1 MMPRLEFRDVSHRR
15 GGRVVLHDV
24 SFRVAPGECFTILGP
39 SGSGKTSLLR
49 LCNRLDD
56 PATGEIL
63 LDGKLLTVLDPV
75 QVRRRVGMV
84 FQTPVM
90 LDGTVADN
98 IAYGATLAGRGISPT
113 VLLKQVGLNPD
124 LASRN
129 AAELSLGQQQ
139 RVELARVLANEP
151 EILLLDE
158 PTSGLDIA
166 SSRRILELIS
176 ALRQDLGITIIFV
189 THLLEQAERLADR
202 VGLLVDGRLGRITGK
217 SAFFSGSRAELERLF
232 AE

>member
-1 MMPRLEFRDVSHRR
+1 M
-15 GGRVVLHDV
+15 LHDV
-24 SFRVAPGECFTILGP
+24 SFQVAPGECFTILGP

-63 LDGKLLTVLDPV
+63 LDGKLLTALDPV
-75 QVRRRVGMV
+75 LVRRRVGMA
-84 FQTPVM
+84 FQAPVM
-90 LDGTVADN
+90 LGGTVADN
-98 IAYGATLAGRGISPT
+98 VAYPATLAGRNLNPA
-113 VLLKQVGLNPD
+113 VLLEQVGLNPD

-139 RVELARVLANEP
+139 RVGLARVLANEP

-158 PTSGLDIA
+158 PTSGLDIV
-166 SSRRILELIS
+166 SSRRILELVS
-176 ALRQDLGITIIFV
+176 TLRQDLGITIIFV
-189 THLLEQAERLADR
+189 THLLEQAEHLADR
-202 VGLLVDGRLGRITGK
+202 VGLLVDGRLRRVADKT
-217 SAFFSGSRAELERLF
+217 AFFSGSRAELERLF

>member
-1 MMPRLEFRDVSHRR
+1 MIPRLEFRAVSHRR
-15 GGRVVLHDV
+15 GGRMVLHDIG
-24 SFRVAPGECFTILGP
+24 FRVAPGECFTILGP

-56 PATGEIL
+56 ADTGEIL
-63 LDGKLLTVLDPV
+63 LDGSLLAALDPV

-90 LDGTVADN
+90 LGGTVADN
-98 IAYGATLAGRGISPT
+98 ITYGASLAGHNINPD
-113 VLLKQVGLNPD
+113 VLLGQVGLNPD
-124 LASRN
+124 LANRN
-129 AAELSLGQQQ
+129 ADELSLGQQQ
-139 RVELARVLANEP
+139 RVGLARALANEP

-166 SSRRILELIS
+166 SSRRILKLIS
-176 ALRQDLGITIIFV
+176 TLRQDLGITVIFV
-189 THLLEQAERLADR
+189 THLLEQAEHLADR
-202 VGLLVDGRLGRITGK
+202 VALLADGRLKRVAEKTV
-217 SAFFSGSRAELERLF
+217 FFGGSRAELERLF

>member
-1 MMPRLEFRDVSHRR
+1 MLPRLEFRAVSHRR

-63 LDGKLLTVLDPV
+63 LDGRLLTALDPV
-75 QVRRRVGMV
+75 PVCRRVGMV

-90 LDGTVADN
+90 LAGTVADN
-98 IAYGATLAGRGISPT
+98 ITYGAMLAGRSIDPA
-113 VLLKQVGLNPD
+113 VLLEQVGLNPG

-166 SSRRILELIS
+166 SARRILELIS

-189 THLLEQAERLADR
+189 THLLEQAEHLADR
-202 VGLLVDGRLGRITGK
+202 VGLLVDGRLRRVAGK
-217 SAFFSGSRAELERLF
+217 TAFFSGSRAELERLF

>member
-151 EILLLDE
+151 EILLLD
-158 PTSGLDIA
+158 DA